1 MTEVIIECD
10 CGAEI
15 RTPYDGERHSP
26 RCSECGLIAFIDE
39 DGDIEKFVV
48 EATT

>member
-1 MTEVIIECD
+1 MTEVINECD

-26 RCSECGLIAFIDE
+26 RCKCGLIACIDE
-39 DGDIEKFVV
+39 DGDIEKFVK
-48 EATT
+48 EA

>member
-1 MTEVIIECD
+1 MSEVINECD

-26 RCSECGLIAFIDE
+26 RCKCGLIAYIDE
-39 DGDIEKFVV
+39 EGDIEKFVK
-48 EATT
+48 EA